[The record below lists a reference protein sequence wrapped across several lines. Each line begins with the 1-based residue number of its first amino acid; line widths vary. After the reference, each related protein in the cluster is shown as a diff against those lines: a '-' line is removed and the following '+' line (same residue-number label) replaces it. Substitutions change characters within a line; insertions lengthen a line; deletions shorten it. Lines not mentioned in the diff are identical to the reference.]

1 MIYNCT
7 WEIWLILLLQDSSDW
22 LTPVMEVFTWLGY
35 PQAYM
40 IIVAVIYWTIDRK
53 LGMRLAIFLPLSAS
67 LNSIFKQAFHAPRPF
82 WVDQRIL
89 AIHADNGFG
98 MPSGHAQSATVWLL
112 GAAYL
117 KNVWFW
123 FIAIV
128 LTFGVGLSRAFL
140 GVHFPSQIIVGWLL
154 GIVMIICFLRFESAV
169 VSWLQNLKL
178 IYQLL
183 IVLACSI
190 LIILVGLFFVLMLD
204 NWEMP
209 ADWIRNVSVYL
220 PIEKAGIK
228 SYGMISIVGNAGSFL
243 GVSMGAILMIH
254 RGNFNVEGVWWIRL
268 LRIVTGLACMF
279 LLYSVLLAISPD
291 KGRLLV
297 YAVWRFLGFYIISF
311 SALFLLPLLFI
322 KFKLMKVKTVRAG
335 D

>member
-1 MIYNCT
+1 MINNWT
-7 WEIWLILLLQDSSDW
+7 WEISLILLMQDSGDC
-22 LTPVMEVFTWLGY
+22 LTPVMDLFTWLGY

-40 IIVAVIYWTIDRK
+40 IIIAVIYWTIDRK

-67 LNSIFKQAFHAPRPF
+67 LNSILKQAFHAPRPF
-82 WVDQRIL
+82 WVDQRIH

-154 GIVMIICFLRFESAV
+154 GIAMIICILRFESAV

-183 IVLACSI
+183 IVITFSI
-190 LIILVGLFFVLMLD
+190 LIILLGLFFVLMLD
-204 NWEMP
+204 NREMP
-209 ADWIRNVSVYL
+209 ADWIRNSADDLAGRDETILSSIGMASV
-220 PIEKAGIK
+220 A
-228 SYGMISIVGNAGSFL
+228 GNAGGFL
-243 GVSMGAILMIH
+243 GVALGALLSH
-254 RGNFNVEGVWWIRL
+254 RNGGFDAHGTVWKRL
-268 LRIVTGLACMF
+268 LRSVAGLIFFFGLYAIVMW
-279 LLYSVLLAISPD
+279 ISPD
-291 KGRLLV
+291 QSKEVLH
-297 YAVWRFLGFYIISF
+297 AIWRFSGFFIISF
-311 SALFLLPLLFI
+311 STIFLVPRFFIRVNLLSQ
-322 KFKLMKVKTVRAG
+322 
-335 D
+335 